1 MPNRAF
7 AAFAVLVA
15 AAVVALAVGG
25 CGDSDAPPT
34 PPPPAPRPTAAPTA
48 AASCPP
54 DNCPRNVVGEIAYL
68 EDVALPTDAVLE
80 VRLADVSIADAPS
93 VTISERTIANPGQ
106 SPISFALGYDPDVID
121 ERFDYSV
128 QAYITQGGRLLFV
141 NDTVYSVLTR
151 GYGERVDMVLIQVQ
165 QP

>member
-1 MPNRAF
+1 MPNRAL
-7 AAFAVLVA
+7 AAIAVLVA

-34 PPPPAPRPTAAPTA
+34 PPPAPRTTAAPTA

-54 DNCPRNVVGEIAYL
+54 DNCPRSVVGEIAYL
-68 EDVALPTDAVLE
+68 EDVALPPDAVLE
-80 VRLADVSIADAPS
+80 VRIADVSIADAPS

-106 SPISFALGYDPDVID
+106 VPISFALGYDPDDID

-128 QAYITQGGRLLFV
+128 QASITQGGRLLFV

-151 GYGERVDMVLIQVQ
+151 GYGERVDMVLVQVQ
-165 QP
+165 RP

>member
-1 MPNRAF
+1 MPNRAL

-34 PPPPAPRPTAAPTA
+34 PPPAPRPTAERTA

-54 DNCPRNVVGEIAYL
+54 DNCPRTVVGSVAYL
-68 EDVALPTDAVLE
+68 EDVALPPDAVLE

-106 SPISFALGYDPDVID
+106 IPISFALGYDPDIID
-121 ERFDYSV
+121 ERRDYSV
-128 QAYITQGGRLLFV
+128 QASITRGDDLLFI
-141 NDTVYSVLTR
+141 NDTVYSVLTW
-151 GYGERVDMVLIQVQ
+151 GNGERVDMVLTQVE

>member
-1 MPNRAF
+1 MPNRVL

-34 PPPPAPRPTAAPTA
+34 PLPAPRTTAAPTA

-54 DNCPRNVVGEIAYL
+54 DNCPRNVVGSVAYL
-68 EDVALPTDAVLE
+68 EDVALPPDAVLE
-80 VRLADVSIADAPS
+80 VRIADVSIADAPS
-93 VTISERTIANPGQ
+93 TTISERTIANPGQ
-106 SPISFALGYDPDVID
+106 VPISFALGYDPRDID

-128 QAYITQGGRLLFV
+128 QASITQGGRLLFV

-151 GYGERVDMVLIQVQ
+151 GYGERVDMVLVQVQ
-165 QP
+165 RP

>member
-34 PPPPAPRPTAAPTA
+34 PPPAPRTTAAPTA

-54 DNCPRNVVGEIAYL
+54 DNCPRNVVGSVAYL
-68 EDVALPTDAVLE
+68 EDVALPPDAVLE

-93 VTISERTIANPGQ
+93 MTISERTIANPGQ
-106 SPISFALGYDPDVID
+106 IPIRFALGYDPDDID

-128 QAYITQGGRLLFV
+128 QASITQGGRLLFV

-151 GYGERVDMVLIQVQ
+151 GYGERVDMVLVQVQ
-165 QP
+165 RP

>member
-7 AAFAVLVA
+7 AAIAVLVA

-34 PPPPAPRPTAAPTA
+34 PPPAPRPTAAPTA

-54 DNCPRNVVGEIAYL
+54 DNCPRSVVGSVAYI
-68 EDVALPTDAVLE
+68 EDVALPLDAVLK

-106 SPISFALGYDPDVID
+106 IPISFALGYDPDVID

-128 QAYITQGGRLLFV
+128 QASITQGDRLLFV